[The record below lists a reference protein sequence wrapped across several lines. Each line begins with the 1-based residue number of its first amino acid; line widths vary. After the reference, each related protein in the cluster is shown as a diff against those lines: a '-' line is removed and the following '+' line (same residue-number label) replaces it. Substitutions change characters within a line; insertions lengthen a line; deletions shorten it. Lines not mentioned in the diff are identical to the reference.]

1 MYANIN
7 CLANILF
14 SGENS
19 RMRALRRTGE
29 ACSYPDL
36 DNFTLLNQNLD

>member
-7 CLANILF
+7 FVANILF
-14 SGENS
+14 SRENW
-19 RMRALRRTGE
+19 RMRALRTGE

-36 DNFTLLNQNLD
+36 DNFTFVKSEP